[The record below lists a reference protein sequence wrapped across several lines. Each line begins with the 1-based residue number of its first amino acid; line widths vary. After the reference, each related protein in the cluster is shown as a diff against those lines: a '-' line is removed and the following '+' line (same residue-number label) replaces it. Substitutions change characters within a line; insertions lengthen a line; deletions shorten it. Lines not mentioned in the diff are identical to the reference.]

1 MYPICIKGMGL
12 QCDERGSNQ
21 CCSGGRAVKEGE
33 VASQE
38 WEGCALSLG
47 WTETV
52 GAEVR
57 EEARAQALE
66 SRVTLYEYGGVL
78 STVRKELAQR

>member
-1 MYPICIKGMGL
+1 MTS
-12 QCDERGSNQ
+12 EAATNVAAA
-21 CCSGGRAVKEGE
+21 RAVKEGE

-38 WEGCALSLG
+38 WEGFALSRG
-47 WTETV
+47 WTETHGV
-52 GAEVR
+52 GEEVR

-78 STVRKELAQR
+78 STARVWNELAQRWMARWGV